1 MFCVQNPTHQAP
13 PSKEEGFTLIEV
25 MVALVIFAF
34 GILAVLG
41 MQVTS
46 IRGGYQSQ
54 NLTEAASAGANKI
67 EELVSIS
74 YDHSDLNIGTHTP
87 TQVVGEP
94 KVEWTVSTPTATELA
109 DTKAILLTVKWDEGG
124 REHTVV
130 YEFLKAKDI

>member
-54 NLTEAASAGANKI
+54 NLTEAASEGANKI
-67 EELVSIS
+67 EELIALD
-74 YDHSDLNIGTHTP
+74 Y
-87 TQVVGEP
+87 
-94 KVEWTVSTPTATELA
+94 AYLA
-109 DTKAILLTVKWDEGG
+109 DGTESVAGKYTLDWDVTENTSGELSDSKAIELTVQWTEGG
-124 REHTVV
+124 RTHEVA
-130 YEFLKAKDI
+130 YEFLKASDI

>member
-1 MFCVQNPTHQAP
+1 MICIQPPIHPAP
-13 PSKEEGFTLIEV
+13 ASKEEGFTLIEV

-67 EELVSIS
+67 EELIAMD
-74 YDHSDLNIGTHTP
+74 YDPLDDGTETVAGKYSLNWD
-87 TQVVGEP
+87 V
-94 KVEWTVSTPTATELA
+94 TENTSGKLSN
-109 DTKAILLTVKWDEGG
+109 TKAIDLTVQWTEGG
-124 REHTVV
+124 RTHQVV